1 MKQNITYPL
10 SHGLSKTGLPLIA
23 VEMNDQNICFLLDSG
38 ATLNLLDKRVY
49 DYFNKDKLNETK
61 VATKISNFG
70 IDGIETEVHRV
81 EQNFKFENCL
91 FKAKFSIFDSAA
103 AFDKVEEES
112 GIQIHG
118 ILGRQ
123 CLFELDKLINIR
135 SLSIYAYPKITT
147 RQIHVILADHTHVVC
162 LDCLF
167 FI

>member
-1 MKQNITYPL
+1 MKQKVTYPL
-10 SHGLSKTGLPLIA
+10 NHGLTKTGLPLIA
-23 VEMNDQNICFLLDSG
+23 VEMNDQYICFLLDSG

-112 GIQIHG
+112 GIQILG
-118 ILGRQ
+118 ILGNEF
-123 CLFELDKLINIR
+123 LIENEWILD
-135 SLSIYAYPKITT
+135 YQKIMLYSEK
-147 RQIHVILADHTHVVC
+147 QQ
-162 LDCLF
+162 
-167 FI
+167 